1 MIEDAIIFDKQPQ
14 AVEIEKALLGT
25 ALMEENA
32 AVKIIDELQPP
43 HIYST
48 NHRKVFEA
56 ITDLFE
62 QGKLIDPMTVGD
74 YLSNKGLLTDMGGHY
89 FLAELSSHA
98 VTTNSQVENY
108 ILIVKQKY
116 LQRQMIELSAQNIKA
131 AKADED
137 IFEVFDISLERHG
150 QILDGET
157 QKSDIKIKDTTQ
169 QVYEDILSGK
179 KAKGITTKINAI
191 DQNLYGLRPKKL
203 YIIAARPA
211 MGKTARALQIACNVA
226 EQDKAVGII
235 SLEMDADE
243 ITRRMLANLSQ
254 TELQQIEL
262 NEVDKAKLPDVT
274 KAADTLAQMPIHFK
288 ELASNLVR
296 IRATAKRWKIQK
308 NLQCLIVDYLQ
319 LMDGSKDGN
328 REQEVSSISRG
339 LKKLAMELEIPI
351 ICLSQLSRNVE
362 NRGGDKIPILSDLRE
377 SGAIEQDADAV
388 MFLWRPEYYQLDEV
402 PDSFQPTPQNTQNFL
417 GIRIAKNRGGQI
429 GDFSAK
435 FFGATQ
441 NITNLRTVQQ
451 VSEPELK
458 EDIPF

>member
-1 MIEDAIIFDKQPQ
+1 
-14 AVEIEKALLGT
+14 
-25 ALMEENA
+25 
-32 AVKIIDELQPP
+32 
-43 HIYST
+43 
-48 NHRKVFEA
+48 
-56 ITDLFE
+56 
-62 QGKLIDPMTVGD
+62 
-74 YLSNKGLLTDMGGHY
+74 
-89 FLAELSSHA
+89 
-98 VTTNSQVENY
+98 
-108 ILIVKQKY
+108 
-116 LQRQMIELSAQNIKA
+116 
-131 AKADED
+131 KADED

-157 QKSDIKIKDTTQ
+157 QKSDINIKDTTQ

-211 MGKTARALQIACNVA
+211 MGKTALALQIACNVA

-254 TELQQIEL
+254 TELKQIEL
-262 NEVDKAKLPDVT
+262 NEVDKAKLPEVT

-388 MFLWRPEYYQLDEV
+388 MFLWRPEYYQLDQV
-402 PDSFQPTPQNTQNFL
+402 PESFQPTPQGTQ
-417 GIRIAKNRGGQI
+417 
-429 GDFSAK
+429 
-435 FFGATQ
+435 
-441 NITNLRTVQQ
+441 
-451 VSEPELK
+451 
-458 EDIPF
+458 